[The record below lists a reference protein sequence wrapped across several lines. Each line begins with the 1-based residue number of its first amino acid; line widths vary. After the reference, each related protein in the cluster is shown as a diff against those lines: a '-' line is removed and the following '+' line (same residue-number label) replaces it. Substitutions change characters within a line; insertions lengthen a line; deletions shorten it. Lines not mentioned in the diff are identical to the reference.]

1 MAGDSA
7 ARVKGSIIVSR
18 LRWLRDRGG
27 DALVAKVLSR
37 LPPDE
42 AKRLGEQIL
51 HVVWYPLELNLALD
65 EAIAEE
71 LSPGDKRKVFLDMG
85 RASADMNLTGPHKAF
100 VKVGD
105 PHALLGMAPQIY
117 RSYYETGRRTYEKTG
132 PKSGVLRTFE
142 AEDGTPADCL
152 TVVGW
157 HVRAI
162 ELCGGTEV
170 RVLETKCRSRG
181 DDCCEYRCE
190 WS

>member
-1 MAGDSA
+1 MVEHVA
-7 ARVKGSIIVSR
+7 ARIKGSILVSR
-18 LRWLRDRGG
+18 LKWLRDKGG
-27 DALVAKVLSR
+27 DALVGKVLARLPADDASR
-37 LPPDE
+37 LGGQ
-42 AKRLGEQIL
+42 LL

-65 EAIAEE
+65 DAIAEE
-71 LSPGDKRKVFLDMG
+71 LSPGDKRKIFLDMG

-105 PHALLGMAPQIY
+105 PHALLSMAPQIY

-132 PKSGVLRTFE
+132 PTSGVLRTYE
-142 AEDGTPADCL
+142 GDETTPADCL

-157 HVRAI
+157 HQRAI
-162 ELCGGTEV
+162 ELCGGKDV
-170 RVLETKCRSRG
+170 KVLETRCRSRH